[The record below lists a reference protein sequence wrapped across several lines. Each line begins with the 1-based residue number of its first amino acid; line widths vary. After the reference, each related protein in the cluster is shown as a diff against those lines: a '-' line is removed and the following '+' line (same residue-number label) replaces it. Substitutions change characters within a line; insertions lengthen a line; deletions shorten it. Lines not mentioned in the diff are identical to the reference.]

1 MRSMWLSADITL
13 RDMSRLLWSDEH
25 PRVHASVV
33 RLARERKNPET
44 CLTRPDWPEAD
55 TLAQSWPARIR
66 GRWSKPRITFRFVFA
81 EIRNRV
87 AFRLLLQHFAARTRS
102 DRDVPTARESHES
115 RQASHRSL

>member
-55 TLAQSWPARIR
+55 TLAHSWPARIR
-66 GRWSKPRITFRFVFA
+66 GRWSKPRRTFRFVFCG
-81 EIRNRV
+81 N
-87 AFRLLLQHFAARTRS
+87 T
-102 DRDVPTARESHES
+102 ES
-115 RQASHRSL
+115 RGISLASSVLRRAQPKRPRCAVGTDSTWESSSEY